1 MCLSV
6 FLFSFFSSFFHDGIA
21 FICNCNCA
29 THTPYKRTSNTFG
42 RSLAHRIEVLFE
54 EDRVIELNGT
64 SFTDDLEPFDVH
76 VYRLVPVQ
84 Q

>member
-1 MCLSV
+1 
-6 FLFSFFSSFFHDGIA
+6 
-21 FICNCNCA
+21 
-29 THTPYKRTSNTFG
+29 
-42 RSLAHRIEVLFE
+42 VLFE